1 MMITA
6 RNYAAQAEKDL
17 LEYVKSLKKLGPK
30 FIPEAAESVQEIED
44 VAHKIGNAI
53 HFALPDNGRVLNDG
67 LRGINGALVRLP
79 YPAITVEYFCK
90 EAPLTKEH
98 PFSMPK
104 RLCLASEIEI
114 NGKMFVDMYV
124 VGFSAEDKQWFPQSI
139 GFRID
144 LNEPIETV
152 KEGILI
158 AGEPLLLNA
167 FSFDVS
173 IAQFGK
179 AVAFKNAYHDV
190 QDEMFAVMELIEALS
205 CSNVKTQ
212 LLDPVD
218 ALKQAR
224 RANDGKL
231 PIYETKILTI
241 PGSLGSG
248 EHLGG
253 THSGP
258 RQHLRRGHIR
268 RLPVGNIWVNSHL
281 VGDPSKGK
289 IEKSYQLAE

>member
-17 LEYVKSLKKLGPK
+17 LEYVKSLKKFAPK
-30 FIPEAAESVQEIED
+30 FIPLEAESVQEIED
-44 VAHKIGNAI
+44 VAHKIGKAI

-67 LRGINGALVRLP
+67 LRGIDGAIVRLP
-79 YPAITVEYFCK
+79 YPSITVEYFCK
-90 EAPLTKEH
+90 EAPLTKEL
-98 PFSMPK
+98 PCSMPK

-114 NGKMFVDMYV
+114 DGKMFVDMYV
-124 VGFSAEDKQWFPQSI
+124 VNFSAEDKQWFPQSI

-144 LNEPIETV
+144 LSEPIETTE
-152 KEGILI
+152 EGMIIGGVPLI
-158 AGEPLLLNA
+158 LNA
-167 FSFDVS
+167 FSYGMAITQLGV
-173 IAQFGK
+173 

-190 QDEMFAVMELIEALS
+190 QDEMFSVMELIEALS

-212 LLDPVD
+212 PLEPVD
-218 ALKQAR
+218 VFKQAR
-224 RANDGKL
+224 RAKDGKL

-241 PGSLGSG
+241 PGSVGSG
-248 EHLGG
+248 DHLGG

-268 RLPVGNIWVNSHL
+268 RLPNGNIWVNSHL
-281 VGDPSKGK
+281 VGDPNKGR
-289 IEKSYQLAE
+289 IEKSYQLAA